1 MKVLILS
8 GLLGMVSCGQEPVG
22 SVKLY
27 RVVKPMRSLYKKA
40 TSIVTSRSAVR
51 NSLKVGHTGKV
62 DQEHIVE
69 GVNAELTRL
78 ILKEKNKEKHQL
90 IDILNDY
97 SRIVSA
103 GGIGKPRTL
112 NLDPTEKE
120 VQKTVRQLQS
130 VYHPDKLYGPEYE
143 LSVKEESV
151 EVIRHINAIRERLIE
166 LIQKENE
173 VVVLKANEP
182 LKR

>member
-1 MKVLILS
+1 MRVLILS
-8 GLLGMVSCGQEPVG
+8 GLFWMVSCGQEPVG
-22 SVKLY
+22 NVKSY
-27 RVVKPMRSLYKKA
+27 RIVAKPMGSLYKKA
-40 TSIVTSRSAVR
+40 ISVISSRSAVK
-51 NSLKVGHTGKV
+51 NSLKVGHIGELDQLVGSNLV
-62 DQEHIVE
+62 DVE
-69 GVNAELTRL
+69 FRL

-130 VYHPDKLYGPEYE
+130 AYHPDRLYGPEYK
-143 LSVKEESV
+143 LSVKKESA
-151 EVIRHINAIRERLIE
+151 EVIQHIIAIRQRLIE
-166 LIQKENE
+166 LIRK
-173 VVVLKANEP
+173 
-182 LKR
+182 